1 MTSPRLQLCVREAT
15 DQDSH
20 GIARLIHYEIH
31 VHRHLDW
38 RPPLEWIGYQ
48 PYLVVESER
57 QLLAA
62 LACPP
67 DPPGVAWIRLFACAS
82 QLAARTAWT
91 ELWPRA
97 REALA
102 GNAAPVQAAVIPL
115 QAWFY
120 SLLEHSEFVFTHK
133 VVVLSWSGSDLPAA
147 NPAAGVRIRPMR
159 TQDLPAVEGVD
170 HAAFTPIWRNSLA
183 SLEIAFRQAV
193 DATVA
198 EVGGEI
204 LGYQLTSATTA
215 GWHLGRLAVVP
226 PRQGQGIGYALLR
239 DLLLRARTR
248 GFGQLTVNTQHNNQ
262 ASLALYQKA
271 GFRLTGEVYPVFECP
286 IL

>member
-1 MTSPRLQLCVREAT
+1 VPSPPLQPIIRQAT
-15 DQDSH
+15 DQDSQA
-20 GIARLIHYEIH
+20 IARLIHYEIH

-38 RPPLEWIGYQ
+38 RPPLEWIEYQ
-48 PYLVVESER
+48 PFLVVESDR

-67 DPPGVAWIRLFACAS
+67 DPPGVAWIRLFACAAQFS
-82 QLAARTAWT
+82 ARTAWT

-102 GNAAPVQAAVIPL
+102 GSAAFVQAAVIPL
-115 QAWFY
+115 QAWFR
-120 SLLEHSEFVFTHK
+120 SLLERSEFVFTHR
-133 VVVLSWSGSDLPAA
+133 VVVLSWSGSDLP
-147 NPAAGVRIRPMR
+147 PASPAGGVRIRPMR
-159 TQDLPAVEGVD
+159 SQDLPAVESVD
-170 HAAFTPIWRNSLA
+170 HAAFMPVWRNSLA

-198 EVGGEI
+198 EAGGEI
-204 LGYQLTSATTA
+204 LGYQITSATSA
-215 GWHLGRLAVVP
+215 GWHLGRLAVAP
-226 PRQGQGIGYALLR
+226 TYQGQGIGYALLR
-239 DLLLRARTR
+239 DLLVRARQR
-248 GFGQLTVNTQHNNQ
+248 GFGQLTVNTHHNNQ

-286 IL
+286 IS